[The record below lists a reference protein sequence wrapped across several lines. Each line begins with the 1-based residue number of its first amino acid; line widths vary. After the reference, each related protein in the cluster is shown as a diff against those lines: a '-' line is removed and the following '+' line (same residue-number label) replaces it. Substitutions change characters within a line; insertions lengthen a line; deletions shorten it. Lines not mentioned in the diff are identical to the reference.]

1 MNGTTHRS
9 PAGGRALPDLRGQ
22 RSRGPIGSWSRRGAA
37 VAVSLAVVT
46 TMSACASSTAD
57 NSSGSGGDAAS
68 TVADVKASVAKYLEP
83 SNTFVAPGAAL
94 DKGKLPTSGS
104 FWYVSLSQEI
114 PVLSI
119 EQDALKQAA
128 AVLGMTVNICDSKF
142 QPAVASSCV
151 NSAIDAGAKGIF
163 TDSIA
168 TESIGTAVTNAAKA
182 GIPIVALSAI
192 GSNTKA
198 VTYHSNGD
206 QLSHAV
212 AAQWIVADSNAK
224 AQVLQTKVQD
234 DPGAIDDIDSG
245 SAPVFAKCAACKV
258 THVSYTAQTVPS
270 VPSVVSTGLLRN
282 PDVNYGFPQ
291 FDFLVPLYK
300 AGVQTAGY
308 TNKLKVVSTNAVL
321 SDMQLIKSGGQAADA
336 GSNRN
341 YSGWNAMDTMLRMLQ
356 GLPVSDKSTVPVR
369 VFDKTNID
377 SVKLTKEAAESGEW
391 FGPLDYQKDFAKLW
405 GLG

>member
-1 MNGTTHRS
+1 
-9 PAGGRALPDLRGQ
+9 
-22 RSRGPIGSWSRRGAA
+22 
-37 VAVSLAVVT
+37 
-46 TMSACASSTAD
+46 
-57 NSSGSGGDAAS
+57 
-68 TVADVKASVAKYLEP
+68 
-83 SNTFVAPGAAL
+83 
-94 DKGKLPTSGS
+94 
-104 FWYVSLSQEI
+104 
-114 PVLSI
+114 
-119 EQDALKQAA
+119 
-128 AVLGMTVNICDSKF
+128 
-142 QPAVASSCV
+142 V

-192 GSNTKA
+192 GTNTKSVA
-198 VTYHSNGD
+198 YHSNGD
-206 QLSHAV
+206 QLAHAV
-212 AAQWIVADSNAK
+212 AAKWIVADSKGK

-234 DPGAIDDIDSG
+234 DPGAIDDIESG
-245 SAPVFAKCAACKV
+245 SAPEFAKCGACKV
-258 THVSYTAQTVPS
+258 THVNYTAQTVPS
-270 VPSVVSTGLLRN
+270 VPSVVSSGLLRN
-282 PDVNYGFPQ
+282 PDITYGFPQ
-291 FDFLVPLYK
+291 FDFLVPLFK
-300 AGVQTAGY
+300 SGVQTAGY

-321 SDMQLIKSGGQAADA
+321 SDMQLVKSGGQAADA

-356 GLPVSDKSTVPVR
+356 GMPVSDKSTVPVR

>member
-1 MNGTTHRS
+1 MTGTTNRS
-9 PAGGRALPDLRGQ
+9 PRSDDALPD
-22 RSRGPIGSWSRRGAA
+22 RRGDRRRARIAPWARRSA
-37 VAVSLAVVT
+37 VATVSLAVAA
-46 TMSACASSTAD
+46 TMAGCTSASTAASST
-57 NSSGSGGDAAS
+57 GSAGNAS
-68 TVADVKASVAKYLEP
+68 AVADTKASVAKYREP
-83 SNTFVAPGAAL
+83 SNTFVAPGGKL
-94 DKGKLPTSGS
+94 DKTKAPTSGM

-128 AVLGMTVNICDSKF
+128 GVLGMTVIICDSKF
-142 QPAVASSCV
+142 QPAVAAACV
-151 NSAIDAGAKGIF
+151 NSAIDAHATGIF

-168 TESIGTAVTNAAKA
+168 TESIGTAVTNAEKS

-192 GSNTKA
+192 GKNTKA

-206 QLSHAV
+206 QLAHAV
-212 AAQWIVADSNAK
+212 AAQWIIADSEAK

-245 SAPVFAKCAACKV
+245 SAPEFKKCGGCKV

-282 PDVNYGFPQ
+282 PDITYGFPQ
-291 FDFLVPLYK
+291 FDFLVPLFK
-300 AGVQTAGY
+300 TGVQTAGF
-308 TNKLKVVSTNAVL
+308 TNKMKIVSTNAVL
-321 SDMQLIKSGGQAADA
+321 SDMQLIKSGGQSADA

-341 YSGWNAMDTMLRMLQ
+341 YSGWNAMDTMLRML
-356 GLPVSDKSTVPVR
+356 LHMPVSDKSTVPVR

-377 SVKLTKEAAESGEW
+377 SVKLTKQAAESGEW
-391 FGPLDYQKDFAKLW
+391 FGPLTYQKDFAKLW